1 MTSLEDK
8 LVHWLMRQET
18 WIAKG
23 SITRIS
29 WKDDRYIIYLPETV
43 GRALRGAEEKKRI
56 AVKYEG
62 KNTLYKWL
70 PHDKRAAY
78 IPTSSRTDKNKL
90 FTTSSPLSR

>member
-1 MTSLEDK
+1 
-8 LVHWLMRQET
+8 MRQET
-18 WIAKG
+18 WTAKG

-70 PHDKRAAY
+70 PHDRRAKY
-78 IPTSSRTDKNKL
+78 IPTSSRKDKDVL
-90 FTTSSPLSR
+90 FSK

>member
-8 LVHWLMRQET
+8 LVHWLMREKT
-18 WIAKG
+18 WVSKG
-23 SITRIS
+23 SITRIQ

-43 GRALRGAEEKKRI
+43 GRALRTAEEKKRI

-70 PHDKRAAY
+70 PHDRRAKY
-78 IPTSSRTDKNKL
+78 IPTSSRTDKDVL
-90 FTTSSPLSR
+90 FSK